1 MDKTRIIASTTTM
14 ASSTTV
20 PMANTKANRVK
31 MLMVNPA
38 AIKQA
43 KVPINDTIIEIEG
56 ISVALKSCKKK

>member
-1 MDKTRIIASTTTM
+1 M

-20 PMANTKANRVK
+20 PIASTKANSVK

-43 KVPINDTIIEIEG
+43 KVPINEIIIDIEG
-56 ISVALKSCKKK
+56 ISVALKSCRKK